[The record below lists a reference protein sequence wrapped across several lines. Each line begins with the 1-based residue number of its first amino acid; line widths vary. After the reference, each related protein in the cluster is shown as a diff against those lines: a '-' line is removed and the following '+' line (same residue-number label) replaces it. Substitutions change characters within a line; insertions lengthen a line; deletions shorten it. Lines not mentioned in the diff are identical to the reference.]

1 MSQFDFLDL
10 QTDIKSMVPWH
21 MHNQVEMGIQ
31 KSIEKQIIRLNGAL
45 IDFVEQLYLQTAT
58 WGLIYWERLVGLEPD
73 YTLDTDER
81 RGRIRARLRSLGT
94 TTIEALKSISQ
105 AFTNG
110 DAEIIEH
117 YEENYF
123 VIKFISKYGVPSKI
137 GELSRAIELIK
148 PAHLDFRFEFKYRTH
163 GDIKR
168 MGKTCGYLKEKK
180 LTCRDLREKEVI

>member
-21 MHNQVEMGIQ
+21 MHNQVEMEIQ

-81 RGRIRARLRSLGT
+81 RGRIRARLRSSGT
-94 TTIEALKSISQ
+94 TTVEALKAISE

-110 DAEIIEH
+110 ESEIIEH
-117 YEENYF
+117 YEEHYF
-123 VIKFISKYGVPSKI
+123 VIKFISKYGVPTKI
-137 GELSRAIELIK
+137 NELKKAIELIK
-148 PAHLDFRFEFKYRTH
+148 PAHIDFEFDFKYRTH

-168 MGKTCGYLKEKK
+168 TGKTCRYFKDKR